1 MNDYPVQPTWSAP
14 LKPSIH
20 TINPYSK
27 HERIAELTIYEFD
40 FHEPGK
46 YKIRVTFKV
55 QPAGSGEAFAVSTN
69 WLEFEALLTEHVP
82 GTPYTA
88 EEALREAMAFD
99 HILLRHNRISRAEAV
114 DRFLSV
120 ADNYPDS
127 SHELKSYH
135 WASVILS
142 QRLVLPDNHPTEE
155 QKEQAKLLW
164 RKIISKW
171 PELISE
177 ETVFARHNL
186 AATDKNR
193 FEKLLDFYEWLT
205 TRTEDKKVESL
216 AMWEGN
222 FPSRIK
228 TSSEKLKYLN
238 LSLDSTLD
246 TLERNL
252 TMHRSLDQ
260 LETIVER
267 FPNTH
272 LAELAHNEL

>member
-1 MNDYPVQPTWSAP
+1 
-14 LKPSIH
+14 
-20 TINPYSK
+20 
-27 HERIAELTIYEFD
+27 
-40 FHEPGK
+40 
-46 YKIRVTFKV
+46 
-55 QPAGSGEAFAVSTN
+55 
-69 WLEFEALLTEHVP
+69 
-82 GTPYTA
+82 
-88 EEALREAMAFD
+88 
-99 HILLRHNRISRAEAV
+99 
-114 DRFLSV
+114 
-120 ADNYPDS
+120 
-127 SHELKSYH
+127 
-135 WASVILS
+135 
-142 QRLVLPDNHPTEE
+142 

-193 FEKLLDFYEWLT
+193 FEKLLAFYEWLT
-205 TRTEDKKVESL
+205 SRTEDKKVESL